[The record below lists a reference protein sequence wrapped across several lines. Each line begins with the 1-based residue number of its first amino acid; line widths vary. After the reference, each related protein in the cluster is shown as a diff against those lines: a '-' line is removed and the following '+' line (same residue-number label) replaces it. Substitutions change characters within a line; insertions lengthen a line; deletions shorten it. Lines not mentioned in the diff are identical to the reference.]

1 MRRLGSTGDLP
12 LAGKWTAGAAADSI
26 GVWQDGVFAFRQSLT
41 DASTTHKTYGNST
54 DTPLVGNWAGDGI
67 DRPAVWRN
75 GQGMFY
81 LDNND
86 VTQTVLFGSP
96 NDMPIA
102 GDWDGNGV
110 DGVGVR
116 REGLLYL
123 TNTLSGVGEVYQTA
137 FYGLSSDVAVVG
149 VWRALSADEIPPPV
163 VRNFSQIVLP
173 YSRAHFIKV

>member
-12 LAGKWTAGAAADSI
+12 LAGKWTGGAAADSI

-41 DASTTHKTYGNST
+41 DASTTHKTYGNS
-54 DTPLVGNWAGDGI
+54 TPLVGNWAGDGI